1 MSQLMPAVEAQLGG
15 GRATRDLRDDVKR
28 CHDRGYSGWFMLW
41 GPLRAAV
48 VLGIVGIVI
57 ALAVVLLSPDLA
69 QSSRSMAGPAFKAA
83 GADILGMP
91 ILAGAITAILAAVL
105 WYPAAI
111 GFAPGMIGPNR
122 YGPNPHGSSQASLPR
137 SEEKHHTRG
146 ERLKR

>member
-1 MSQLMPAVEAQLGG
+1 
-15 GRATRDLRDDVKR
+15 
-28 CHDRGYSGWFMLW
+28 
-41 GPLRAAV
+41 
-48 VLGIVGIVI
+48 
-57 ALAVVLLSPDLA
+57 
-69 QSSRSMAGPAFKAA
+69 MAGPAFKAA

-122 YGPNPHGSSQASLPR
+122 YGPNPSRFLAGIVR
-137 SEEKHHTRG
+137 SEADKHHTRG